1 MPQRPA
7 EEAEAKAEVEV
18 EDTVNLPGRVRG
30 QCGLEPVLVTPP
42 LPLLLLYPLPP
53 LLQVVEPPTDLRL
66 GR

>member
-7 EEAEAKAEVEV
+7 EEAEAKAEVE
-18 EDTVNLPGRVRG
+18 DTVNPPGRVRG

>member
-1 MPQRPA
+1 MPPRPA
-7 EEAEAKAEVEV
+7 EEAEAKVEV
-18 EDTVNLPGRVRG
+18 EDTVNPPGRVRG

-53 LLQVVEPPTDLRL
+53 LLQVVEPPSDLRL